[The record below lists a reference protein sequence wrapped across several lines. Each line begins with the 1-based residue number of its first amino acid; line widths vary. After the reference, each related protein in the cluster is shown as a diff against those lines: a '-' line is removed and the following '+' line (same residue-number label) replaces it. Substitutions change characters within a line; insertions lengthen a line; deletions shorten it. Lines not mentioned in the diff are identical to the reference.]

1 MAEISVAGWR
11 TAYVGI
17 VPDDV
22 IARQRVEPLIDYVES
37 DAAFADGM
45 RTFVVEADGV
55 AVGFCHLGPPRPEP
69 DETPEGCE
77 LWGMYV
83 DPDHQGRGL
92 GRDLMEAA
100 MGHFRSVGCA
110 VAYLWVMRD
119 NEAARSFY
127 EKAVWRLDATASRT
141 EPIHQVRY
149 LISP

>member
-1 MAEISVAGWR
+1 MAEISVAGWQ

-22 IARQRVEPLIDYVES
+22 IARQRVEPHIDYFAS

-45 RTFVVEADGV
+45 QTFVVEADGV
-55 AVGFCHLGPPRPEP
+55 VVGFCHLGPLRAESH
-69 DETPEGCE
+69 ETLEGCE

-83 DPDHQGRGL
+83 DPDHQGRGF
-92 GRDLMEAA
+92 GRGLMEAA
-100 MGHFRSVGCA
+100 MDHFRSVGCA

-119 NEAARSFY
+119 NDAARSFY
-127 EKAVWRLDATASRT
+127 EAAGWRLDATAART